1 MLAKIINILHTIPL
15 VLLKIVNRHLLWLY
29 TNIEFRRGSST
40 CGKTHYYFLADTFLR
55 QRRDYSL
62 TTESYNRIGGEGTT
76 ESGVKA
82 EALTPAI
89 NPFGTDQRISDMRF
103 LTPVG
108 RLVGEARKNQCG
120 PAFGILPVAFTFHV

>member
-15 VLLKIVNRHLLWLY
+15 ALLKIVNRHLLWHY

-40 CGKTHYYFLADTFLR
+40 DGKTHYYFLADTFLR

-62 TTESYNRIGGEGTT
+62 TTES
-76 ESGVKA
+76 GVKA
-82 EALTPAI
+82 EAPTPAI